1 MGNWKL
7 PSILFDVKFFFLE
20 KLCQLVLCTT
30 EIRTVLLAFR
40 ERLSLIDVHN
50 GMTVI

>member
-20 KLCQLVLCTT
+20 KLCQLVLNCAFSIKRETEFNRCTQWYDSN
-30 EIRTVLLAFR
+30 
-40 ERLSLIDVHN
+40 LS
-50 GMTVI
+50 GYS